1 MYGVLL
7 PPQAELAALCSDRT
21 NVLTADSLAFFASN
35 ARAEPVRL
43 EREPERAGD
52 AGTAKSGKTQ
62 QDEQLSADAA
72 RRQRVEELTRF
83 FMEAK
88 SDIDFALGAGRE
100 FRDAKDRD
108 ESSERDDER
117 LDTEPNDDDDAAA
130 GEKASDDGSMDPVR
144 ERARMHSRLLRE
156 SVDARVYLPL
166 LSQIREKDP
175 ALYGAVLCH
184 PLVTGVDPKK
194 DKRKKKKRKER
205 KDKTSSSSSGS
216 TASGSG
222 SQGAASAS
230 AMLVP
235 DFAAEPLVD
244 DDMALNT
251 SRLVAKAIADGSLQ
265 ALVLAT
271 KLVLSVVVVPTDKT
285 KNVCSEPASV
295 MFPLASHLRVLR
307 GEKAPEYAPKPA
319 VSISA
324 PTAAQTTTEPTTP
337 PKSDRL
343 SQDLPAATTTTTQSV
358 EAGAS
363 SVGVDVDAAN
373 ANSLAKLRARLSR
386 FGDDDDEEDEDDED
400 DDDDAHGDE
409 SGSIGEEGV
418 DEDALMARAIALSLS
433 PELSL
438 REQSEQTSPI
448 SIGDAAMT
456 GDDDV
461 VVVTK
466 PRPTQFSP
474 DEMLGL
480 GPFALPDDASLYVDG
495 VTVAMALIAHTN
507 KLCLE
512 FLESCR
518 KGVLP
523 SGSAV
528 QPHPLTFM
536 LLNSMLADLSAS
548 TVQSPNDSSSS
559 YGATKW
565 RLFTVCA
572 LLSVLRVL
580 EAHFFHVEVVG
591 TAPASVGLGQIPK
604 VPGKTDD
611 TKSTSG
617 NPLLASLR
625 TLVTRHMETGPEG
638 VSSSSTGDDDAT
650 LDVVGSVIF
659 VAPDKCAPA
668 DMARVASFYAE
679 RVREQAAGAW
689 VRAVAHFYPSQQER
703 HDLVTSKLVECQQ
716 LVGVGPAA
724 PRLAW
729 KFYQLDLLCA
739 RLALPDL
746 AALFVPPCT
755 DVVEHDRESP
765 FPSTSGLST
774 SGTGSQRRDDESAQ
788 PIDDGVLQ
796 NAASKTGKLRAKW
809 SPGIIRASLE
819 AGSLSSRCLLDYL
832 TEHAPPGLLESTGLS
847 TVVVSDDAR
856 LLDLLA
862 SAYEQMWDLGRK
874 LERDALDSIHQL
886 PYLMDLLR
894 DSVLSDQWTSLSFT
908 ESLELVHAP
917 LLPLL
922 ESASH
927 PPGLNARVLLLRS
940 LQDLMV
946 QRLGGSRGDEP
957 PPLEFDP
964 SRCAETMT
972 LSDGN
977 QTAKQYTAKQWGM
990 VMATT
995 GCPPNTGI
1003 HEWAVRLDRC
1013 EKGHIFLGVCTRDAS
1028 VATYVGGDRQGW
1040 GLIGTRALWH
1050 NRSKVRGDY
1059 GDGFSTGSV
1068 VRVRLNTDSGA
1079 LSFGVDDSDWGIAF
1093 DGLTQHGTLYPAIGL
1108 YQRDDQVTILP
1119 VASSDDFPYAAT
1131 GLSDV
1136 KGAKRIAIP
1145 AVVQPFL
1152 HHCEALLETTC
1163 AFLQSPQL
1171 SEALRPHDAQ
1181 PLAGSSKH
1189 PTALLAHHAAVF
1201 PLVLPLLSSIGLIK
1215 NYHGLGSILAM
1226 HFIPWCIKSM
1236 KCLENVNQALRHLAE
1251 ASASVDESLSLSS
1264 SNQLALNVAGEWELK
1279 SMAAGSIP
1287 AQQYH
1292 LTLTQGEDGAMFGRS
1307 SGSFTTVT
1315 LNGMVRGTKVS
1326 FLESWRQGG
1335 MCLVEGRLRADGKVF
1350 NGSYEDAK
1358 SHTSGSIVGTK
1369 IKDDA
1374 GATTESTTWND
1385 LKILEMV
1392 AANLLGYFSHALMNI
1407 AKDDV
1412 FIESLYAS
1420 SGGDEEIVDDGSAG
1434 VAADDDADSK
1444 KTTLSG
1450 SLDGSSD
1457 DYDEWINSSLL
1468 SGGLPPALVQAHL
1481 KSVLEGLSELTG
1493 FNRNDAALASSS
1505 QPILADAC
1513 SAWLT
1518 FVSPK
1523 SLSAVLPTR
1532 GSDSG
1537 AKSASFLTDLINN
1550 SGEAVVIDQW
1560 VSRHVGESPFA
1571 RLGGEPMKVA
1581 RRTICAAM
1589 IWHSGFLSSIRRI
1602 LDAPHENLV
1611 ASEVRPHENLMHIW
1625 RAAQR
1630 VIEWAI
1636 RAKNAMGSTYPVIAG
1651 LVIRKAQFL
1660 LEIEP
1665 SSKALAAASA
1675 VFALSGATL
1684 SAGGSGSGSSSPLAS
1699 TKAVVYESAERIYS
1713 EVLMQISR
1721 FIEAPIRI
1729 SSLQEKLLGNST
1741 RAFLRT
1747 VGLLSFRSFVGDTS
1761 SSGAGRSPLSAE
1773 PRDVIQSSY
1782 ALSSALQWLTPSLSE
1797 MRGAGGH
1804 GKDFGDFSS
1813 ELASLSSSSP
1823 TSFVDSSHF
1832 LSGLGGCGKHLK
1844 QDLRESFESL
1854 YSYLCASLSRATWAR
1869 DTDLQLVILQAWG
1882 IIIQPDD
1889 HAFLSRVGIFRVL
1902 QTVLDEARGSS
1913 DPHALEGGATVSPPG
1928 TLDARTLAAESKKKV
1943 VQATLKV
1950 VHLLAAQVAH
1960 AGDTADDLVSATD
1973 IPAAA
1978 AGLSLGAIPL
1988 LRKPSGPE
1996 TLGKSVFHMLYTE
2009 LKNSLDEL
2017 RSSARRAEN
2026 RVEASGAEPTESA
2039 DPSASSSTDVGAA
2052 DRVSDAAEYC
2062 YQICTLLYSVSGSPV
2077 CRSHLSSSRWLHL
2090 LLALVDV
2097 NAPSIQRRILKL
2109 LRRLLPSLDPSSIRV
2124 RYDEVESFEMD
2135 SDDDVDTDAQD
2146 DDDDVDHASTLIR
2159 FFVAIVGSI
2168 SPPSVAEMM
2177 LGRAPADS
2185 QQPAAQSTAFAMV
2198 KNNID
2203 GDLAAEVIL
2212 LLRSL
2217 YESEK
2222 WSEHLNRAI
2231 AGALARIPE
2240 SSAVSDAA
2248 IDADVVMEDMSTE
2261 VPSLGVWKA
2270 QSADYLNALSAL
2282 CVLDGHIEGLRVG
2295 GTVKIMPRSGSAL
2308 QEIAFRGARGVV
2320 VSYEPDKAAA
2330 EVLLRGSHSSELSAS
2345 QQTSAS
2351 TSGALP
2357 VRHGWVVC
2365 RLAIVKA

>member
-1 MYGVLL
+1 MW
-7 PPQAELAALCSDRT
+7 QTELAALCGDRSS
-21 NVLTADSLAFFASN
+21 VITADSLAFFAGN
-35 ARAEPVRL
+35 ARAEPVKL
-43 EREPERAGD
+43 EREPEREGLQKGGKQGGD
-52 AGTAKSGKTQ
+52 DGHHHHHQ
-62 QDEQLSADAA
+62 QQQLSADAA

-88 SDIDFALGAGRE
+88 SDIDFALGAAAGRE
-100 FRDAKDRD
+100 FRDAKEKDP
-108 ESSERDDER
+108 ESERDDE
-117 LDTEPNDDDDAAA
+117 DGDKGGAGDGDDDSAD
-130 GEKASDDGSMDPVR
+130 KSDDADPAKLL
-144 ERARMHSRLLRE
+144 ARMHGRLLRE
-156 SVDARVYLPL
+156 PVDARVYNTM

-175 ALYGAVLCH
+175 ALYGAILCH

-194 DKRKKKKRKER
+194 DKRQKKKKRKDR
-205 KDKTSSSSSGS
+205 KDKSGQQHAAVTP
-216 TASGSG
+216 TAS
-222 SQGAASAS
+222 
-230 AMLVP
+230 MLAP
-235 DFAAEPLVD
+235 DLTAEPLLDEEV
-244 DDMALNT
+244 ALNT
-251 SRLVAKAIADGSLQ
+251 SRFVAKAIADGSIQ

-271 KLVLSVVVVPTDKT
+271 KLVLSVITGG
-285 KNVCSEPASV
+285 SSSSAEPANV
-295 MFPLASHLRVLR
+295 VFPLASHLRVLR
-307 GEKAPEYAPKPA
+307 GESAPEYPPAPAAAAA
-319 VSISA
+319 VA
-324 PTAAQTTTEPTTP
+324 GAVQTSREPMTP
-337 PKSDRL
+337 PKGDHP
-343 SQDLPAATTTTTQSV
+343 LPGA
-358 EAGAS
+358 AS
-363 SVGVDVDAAN
+363 SSQGSESVGTATSGLMDLDSSSN
-373 ANSLAKLRARLSR
+373 NSLAKLRARLSR
-386 FGDDDDEEDEDDED
+386 FGDDDDDEDDEDEDDED
-400 DDDDAHGDE
+400 GDGHGDE

-438 REQSEQTSPI
+438 REQSEQASPM
-448 SIGDAAMT
+448 SIGDSAMT
-456 GDDDV
+456 GADEGSSAPS
-461 VVVTK
+461 K
-466 PRPTQFSP
+466 PRPAKFSP
-474 DEMLGL
+474 EEMLEL
-480 GPFALPDDASLYVDG
+480 GPFGLPDDSTLYVDG
-495 VTVAMALIAHTN
+495 VTVAMALITQMN
-507 KLCLE
+507 KMCLE

-523 SGSAV
+523 SGSPV
-528 QPHPLTFM
+528 QPHPLMFM
-536 LLNSMLADLSAS
+536 LLNSVLVDLDATSAS
-548 TVQSPNDSSSS
+548 ILQNTPQSSFW
-559 YGATKW
+559 GAKW
-565 RLFTVCA
+565 KLFTACS
-572 LLSVLRVL
+572 LLSVFRIL
-580 EAHFFHVEVVG
+580 EAHFFHVEVTG
-591 TAPASVGLGQIPK
+591 TAPASVGFGHIPGSPAAK
-604 VPGKTDD
+604 KTDEHDDGKTVN
-611 TKSTSG
+611 G
-617 NPLLASLR
+617 NPLLASLKS
-625 TLVTRHMETGPEG
+625 LVVRHSERE
-638 VSSSSTGDDDAT
+638 VESAEKADQAQ
-650 LDVVGSVIF
+650 DVIGNIIF
-659 VAPDKCAPA
+659 VSPEKCTTA
-668 DMARVASFYAE
+668 DIDTAASVYVE
-679 RVREQAAGAW
+679 RVREQATAAW
-689 VRAVAHFYPSQQER
+689 VRAVAHFYPTQQER
-703 HDLVTSKLVECQQ
+703 HHLLTAKLTECQR
-716 LVGVGPAA
+716 LVASGDVGFEW
-724 PRLAW
+724 R
-729 KFYQLDLLCA
+729 FFQLDLLCA
-739 RLALPDL
+739 RLALPDM
-746 AALFVPPCT
+746 AQLFVPPCT
-755 DVVEHDRESP
+755 DVVEHGQDSP
-765 FPSTSGLST
+765 FSSTTSGS
-774 SGTGSQRRDDESAQ
+774 GSQRLGDVSAQ

-796 NAASKTGKLRAKW
+796 NAASKTGKIRAKW
-809 SPGIIRASLE
+809 SPSVIRTSLE
-819 AGSLSSRCLLDYL
+819 AGSLSPRCLLDYI
-832 TEHAPPGLLESTGLS
+832 TEHAPPGLLETTGLS
-847 TVVVSDDAR
+847 TAVISDDTR
-856 LLDLLA
+856 QLDLLA

-874 LERDALDSIHQL
+874 LEREALDSINQL
-886 PYLMDLLR
+886 PLLVDLLR
-894 DSVLSDQWTSLSFT
+894 ESVLSDKWTSFSFS
-908 ESLELVHAP
+908 ENFELIHAP

-922 ESASH
+922 ESESCQ
-927 PPGLNARVLLLRS
+927 PGANARILLLRS

-957 PPLEFDP
+957 PALEFDP

-1079 LSFGVDDSDWGIAF
+1079 LSFGVDDNDWGIAF
-1093 DGLTQHGTLYPAIGL
+1093 DGLTQHGMLYPAIGL

-1119 VASSDDFPYAAT
+1119 VESSDDFSFAAARL
-1131 GLSDV
+1131 GDAKGV
-1136 KGAKRIAIP
+1136 KGVAIP
-1145 AVVQPFL
+1145 AVLKPFL
-1152 HHCEALLETTC
+1152 HHCSALLEATC
-1163 AFLQSPQL
+1163 EFLQGPVL
-1171 SEALRPHDAQ
+1171 SESLRPHRAQ
-1181 PLAGSSKH
+1181 SSSLAPASSIEHPVQLISNH
-1189 PTALLAHHAAVF
+1189 PTVF
-1201 PLVLPLLSSIGLIK
+1201 PLVLPLLSSVGLIK

-1226 HFIPWCIKSM
+1226 HFIPWCIKSI
-1236 KCLENVNQALRHLAE
+1236 KCIENVNQAIRHLSE
-1251 ASASVDESLSLSS
+1251 SSSSGDSLSVS
-1264 SNQLALNVAGEWELK
+1264 SNQLAINVAGEWELK

-1292 LTLTQGEDGAMFGRS
+1292 LTLTQGQDGAVFGRS

-1315 LNGMVRGTKVS
+1315 LTGMVRGTKVS

-1350 NGSYEDAK
+1350 NGNYEDAK

-1369 IKDDA
+1369 IKEDMA
-1374 GATTESTTWND
+1374 AESEWTHSSTWNN

-1392 AANLLGYFSHALMNI
+1392 SANLLGYFSHALMNVT
-1407 AKDDV
+1407 KDDL
-1412 FIESLYAS
+1412 FIESLYAAS
-1420 SGGDEEIVDDGSAG
+1420 SVDEEIVDDGSSG
-1434 VAADDDADSK
+1434 IPDDEEQK
-1444 KTTLSG
+1444 KALSG
-1450 SLDGSSD
+1450 SIECSSD
-1457 DYDEWINSSLL
+1457 DYDEWMNSSLL
-1468 SGGLPPALVQAHL
+1468 SGGLPPSLVQTHL

-1493 FNRNDAALASSS
+1493 FNRESTATSK
-1505 QPILADAC
+1505 PVLADAC
-1513 SAWLT
+1513 SSWLS

-1523 SLSAVLPTR
+1523 SLSAALPAS
-1532 GSDSG
+1532 SDGTATNSL
-1537 AKSASFLTDLINN
+1537 FLSDLINN
-1550 SGEAVVIDQW
+1550 TGEAVVIDQW

-1611 ASEVRPHENLMHIW
+1611 TSEVRPHENLMHIW

-1636 RAKNAMGSTYPVIAG
+1636 RAKNSMGSTYPVIAG

-1675 VFALSGATL
+1675 VFALSGADF
-1684 SAGGSGSGSSSPLAS
+1684 SASGGGIPLAS
-1699 TKAVVYESAERIYS
+1699 TKAVVYECAERIYS

-1729 SSLQEKLLGNST
+1729 STLQSKLLGNST

-1747 VGLLSFRSFVGDTS
+1747 IGLMSFRNFVGDS
-1761 SSGAGRSPLSAE
+1761 SSGNAGRTPLSAE
-1773 PRDVIQSSY
+1773 PRDMIQSSY
-1782 ALSSALQWLTPSLSE
+1782 ALTSTLQWLTPSLSDL
-1797 MRGAGGH
+1797 RGSGGH
-1804 GKDFGDFSS
+1804 SAKDFGDFSS
-1813 ELASLSSSSP
+1813 EMSSLGSSSQS
-1823 TSFVDSSHF
+1823 SQVDSSHF

-1844 QDLRESFESL
+1844 QDLREAFESL

-1913 DPHALEGGATVSPPG
+1913 DPHSLDGSSTSPPG
-1928 TLDARTLAAESKKKV
+1928 TLDERALAMEAKKKV

-1960 AGDTADDLVSATD
+1960 AGDTADDLLSATD
-1973 IPAAA
+1973 LPPS

-2017 RSSARRAEN
+2017 RSSSKRADTS
-2026 RVEASGAEPTESA
+2026 RVEASGEPTESA
-2039 DPSASSSTDVGAA
+2039 DPSTPTSELDNA
-2052 DRVSDAAEYC
+2052 DRASDAAEYC

-2109 LRRLLPSLDPSSIRV
+2109 LRRLLPSLDPTSIRV

-2146 DDDDVDHASTLIR
+2146 DEDSDHASTLIR

-2168 SPPSVAEMM
+2168 SPPSVAEVM
-2177 LGRAPADS
+2177 LHRTSGPQAD
-2185 QQPAAQSTAFAMV
+2185 QATAIASV

-2240 SSAVSDAA
+2240 SCVTEASASTTDSA
-2248 IDADVVMEDMSTE
+2248 IDSDVVMEDMSRD
-2261 VPSLGVWKA
+2261 VPSLEVWKS

-2295 GTVKIMPRSGSAL
+2295 GTVKIMPRSGSSL
-2308 QEIAFRGARGVV
+2308 QEIAFRGARGVI
-2320 VSYEPDKAAA
+2320 VSYDPDKAAA
-2330 EVLLRGSHSSELSAS
+2330 EVLLRGGHSNELSSGQQAS
-2345 QQTSAS
+2345 SSA
-2351 TSGALP
+2351 SGALP
-2357 VRHGWVVC
+2357 VRFACASELCVRVEDVV
-2365 RLAIVKA
+2365 